1 MLPLSRVSGGNCE
14 SKVGA
19 RRLEE
24 VLLAPHVGGEHG
36 CPVLHVVV
44 DLAII
49 NTIIIIFIIIIII
62 ITGITIH
69 LGSYCGIS
77 TNLQSLPQVF
87 GYKGGGAAKL
97 VPRTNLTHGSCY
109 LSRCELT

>member
-36 CPVLHVVV
+36 RPVLHVVV

-49 NTIIIIFIIIIII
+49 IIIIII
-62 ITGITIH
+62 IIGITIH
-69 LGSYCGIS
+69 LSSNDGIS
-77 TNLQSLPQVF
+77 TNL
-87 GYKGGGAAKL
+87 
-97 VPRTNLTHGSCY
+97 
-109 LSRCELT
+109 

>member
-24 VLLAPHVGGEHG
+24 VLLAPHVGGKHG

-49 NTIIIIFIIIIII
+49 SSIIIIFINIII
-62 ITGITIH
+62 ITIH
-69 LGSYCGIS
+69 LSSNGGIS
-77 TNLQSLPQVF
+77 TNLQPLAQVLRH
-87 GYKGGGAAKL
+87 KGGGAAKL
-97 VPRTNLTHGSCY
+97 VPRTNLTHGLCY

>member
-36 CPVLHVVV
+36 CPMLHVVV

-49 NTIIIIFIIIIII
+49 STIIIIFIIIIII
-62 ITGITIH
+62 IGITIH

-77 TNLQSLPQVF
+77 TNLQPLPQVLW
-87 GYKGGGAAKL
+87 YKGGGAAKL
-97 VPRTNLTHGSCY
+97 VPTTIF
-109 LSRCELT
+109 

>member
-14 SKVGA
+14 SEVGT

-36 CPVLHVVV
+36 RPVVHVFV

-49 NTIIIIFIIIIII
+49 IIIISIIIW
-62 ITGITIH
+62 H
-69 LGSYCGIS
+69 HYPPWL
-77 TNLQSLPQVF
+77 LLW
-87 GYKGGGAAKL
+87 
-97 VPRTNLTHGSCY
+97 H
-109 LSRCELT
+109 